1 VIYILNFL
9 LVDFPMSHCFSFY
22 FAHYPLICQAHVWN
36 DKLVSVMINCML
48 NLACEI
54 VLSYGVWVSVLP
66 SVSVVIRYM
75 CLWMQYH
82 DDKARVKDTMK
93 AGKVG
98 HCCIFSS
105 SILSVNRYPYHQEK
119 QS

>member
-1 VIYILNFL
+1 MFG
-9 LVDFPMSHCFSFY
+9 MT
-22 FAHYPLICQAHVWN
+22 
-36 DKLVSVMINCML
+36 KLVSVMINCML

-54 VLSYGVWVSVLP
+54 VLSYWVWVSVLP

-105 SILSVNRYPYHQEK
+105 FILSVNQYPFH
-119 QS
+119 